1 MEICACRTR
10 GNIHTVSKRKQ
21 TCVPSSLGRALTALD
36 ADYILNDEGAS
47 YFHQRPAG
55 DG

>member
-1 MEICACRTR
+1 M
-10 GNIHTVSKRKQ
+10 VSKQKQ
-21 TCVPSSLGRALTALD
+21 TCVPSRLERALTALD

>member
-21 TCVPSSLGRALTALD
+21 TCVPSRLERALTALD
-36 ADYILNDEGAS
+36 ADYILNDEGGN
-47 YFHQRPAG
+47 YFHQPLAG
-55 DG
+55 EE